1 MHTGRPPPRKKQQAR
16 AHASQPKAI
25 FRPEKRAPLPPVS
38 GTQGEAP
45 HEDLSPM
52 RATAHCNADLRTHRG
67 GAGCVSRARTDEK
80 RRDSD
85 DRLKARR
92 SERGRRPRAVH
103 GRTRP
108 LTASARRARL
118 SRRAYTFT
126 AGVRFDEAVTS
137 CPSRYTEPGAGPFG
151 SVVLRCYG
159 VTLGRP
165 PSSTSSDEGATPRIA
180 DARSR
185 CPAQTRCCATTR
197 PGADPQKTVTP

>member
-126 AGVRFDEAVTS
+126 AGVRFDE
-137 CPSRYTEPGAGPFG
+137 SRYVLSEPLHRAGCRTFWIG
-151 SVVLRCYG
+151 GVTVLRCY
-159 VTLGRP
+159 TR
-165 PSSTSSDEGATPRIA
+165 STPLEYVFR
-180 DARSR
+180 
-185 CPAQTRCCATTR
+185 
-197 PGADPQKTVTP
+197 